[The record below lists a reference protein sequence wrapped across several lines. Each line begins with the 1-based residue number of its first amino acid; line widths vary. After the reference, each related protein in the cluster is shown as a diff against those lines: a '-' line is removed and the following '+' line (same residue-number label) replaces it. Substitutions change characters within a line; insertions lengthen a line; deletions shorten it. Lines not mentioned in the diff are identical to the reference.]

1 LGKRCKK
8 QKSWQQVSQVVL
20 NVFKNGKDGSY
31 RSVRQRTQTVQGH
44 TVEVIYSKV
53 SNSTK
58 KISNA

>member
-1 LGKRCKK
+1 
-8 QKSWQQVSQVVL
+8 VVL